1 MQEKLENVYDKA
13 IFVLFA
19 GHVLFAA
26 VLVHKDQGWRPSCRS
41 GGTNYRPGF
50 CKAKNRTKAT
60 KLK

>member
-26 VLVHKDQGWRPSCRS
+26 VLVHKDKRS
-41 GGTNYRPGF
+41 FNLHLDFWKSRSWEIKVCFNP
-50 CKAKNRTKAT
+50 
-60 KLK
+60 